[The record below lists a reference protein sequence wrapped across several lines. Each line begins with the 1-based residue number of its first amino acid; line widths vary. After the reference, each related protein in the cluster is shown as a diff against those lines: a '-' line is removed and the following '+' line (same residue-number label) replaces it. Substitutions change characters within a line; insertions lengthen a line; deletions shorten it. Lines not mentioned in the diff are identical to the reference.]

1 MTEDN
6 RGERERERERER
18 EGTYPIRSR
27 GIGLLHGRPEVIE
40 DFVASVV
47 GARDMDASLKP
58 GGKLHRGASD
68 VQHHSG
74 DINEG
79 RKEENSTRAS

>member
-1 MTEDN
+1 MNEETGES
-6 RGERERERERER
+6 EREREKNGGR
-18 EGTYPIRSR
+18 TYPIRSR
-27 GIGLLHGRPEVIE
+27 GIGLLHGRPEVVE

-79 RKEENSTRAS
+79 RKEDNSTRAS